1 MIAGLAPVVVF
12 VELLS
17 PLIVLIEAGVINSA
31 SPDVEVDDETV
42 AEADDETVPGA
53 DDEAV
58 TEIEGGIEPEDDVSE
73 LVEEFRMEL
82 LALSP

>member
-1 MIAGLAPVVVF
+1 M
-12 VELLS
+12 
-17 PLIVLIEAGVINSA
+17 LIDTGVINSA

-42 AEADDETVPGA
+42 AEADDETVPVA

-58 TEIEGGIEPEDDVSE
+58 TETDGGIEPEDDVCE

-82 LALSP
+82 LSLSP